1 MLVSQTRAIG
11 VEGLNVEFYTP
22 RGALRAVND
31 VSFEVYEGESLG
43 IVGESGSGKTTLAS
57 AIIRVLPSNARSW
70 GRVTVYGKDLGSM
83 SESQLNREVRWRV
96 ISYVPQA
103 SQNALDPLYR
113 VGDQFVE
120 TVRAHTDMSEKQ
132 VLEKASELL
141 KHVGVDPSKLNSY
154 PWELSGGQ
162 KQRVMIAL
170 ALLLSPKIV
179 ILDEPTTA
187 MDTIIQAQILE
198 MFRQLKQFER
208 LTTIFISHD
217 ISVIANV
224 ADRVGVMY
232 AGRLV
237 EIGPVEDVF
246 RRPLHPYTQGLLGS
260 VPDIRR
266 KDGSFGYIP
275 GSPPDLVNPP
285 SGCPFHPRCSYAV
298 EICRKLM
305 PPMELYAKDHYA
317 ACHVIS
323 SRKDLGL
330 G

>member
-1 MLVSQTRAIG
+1 MVSQVRALR
-11 VEGLNVEFYTP
+11 VEGLNVEFSTP
-22 RGALRAVND
+22 RGNLRAVND
-31 VSFEVYEGESLG
+31 VAFDLYEGESLG
-43 IVGESGSGKTTLAS
+43 IVGESGSGKTTLAN
-57 AIIRVLPSNARSW
+57 AIIRILPPNARAW
-70 GRVTVYGKDLGSM
+70 GRVQVYDKEVSSM
-83 SESQLNREVRWRV
+83 SEAELNRDVRWTL

-113 VGDQFVE
+113 VSQQFVE
-120 TVRAHTDMSEKQ
+120 TVRAHSDMDEAQIIKR
-132 VLEKASELL
+132 ASELL
-141 KHVGVDPSKLNSY
+141 THVGVDPSRLNSY

-170 ALLLSPKIV
+170 SLILSPKIV

-198 MFRQLKQFER
+198 LFRQLKEFER

-217 ISVIANV
+217 ISVISNV

-237 EIGPVEDVF
+237 EIGGVQELF
-246 RRPLHPYTQGLLGS
+246 RRPLHPYTQGLLAS

-266 KDGSFGYIP
+266 RDASFGYIP
-275 GSPPDLVNPP
+275 GLPPDLVNPP
-285 SGCPFHPRCSYAV
+285 PGCPFHPRCRYAV
-298 EICRKLM
+298 EICRKIM
-305 PPMELYAKDHYA
+305 PPMEDYGGNHLA

-323 SRKDLGL
+323 SRKSVV
-330 G
+330 